1 MRRSAVIAAALAF
14 APAAAGAPPTVTV
27 TQNGLTIMLAADSPV
42 HWDFGDGQSAEGQS
56 ITHSYAKPGLYTA
69 TATGAGGEAAQ
80 AQVTARTVTLT
91 RPRVVGY
98 GHRLSFRGA
107 IIPPQP
113 GRVTLFRAGSP
124 LGSARAQP
132 DGSFRI
138 TARIALPGGYTVAA
152 GGLRSKPVPVIVRP
166 FLQTSFRGSAA
177 VGGSLQ
183 LRAQLHPAGGRLA
196 VTLFRDGKLVG
207 SRTFGPAAIL
217 NLDTSKPAAWR
228 LRLRAIAAP
237 GYAPVTKQL
246 AAQVIQPNLAFG
258 TAGPS
263 VATLTAS
270 LSSLHYVVPRT
281 TAFDSRVLDAL
292 YAFQKVEGLPR
303 TGLADAPT
311 WAALSRARPA
321 RPRYAS
327 PASHLEID
335 KGHQVL
341 YVVRGGEV
349 AGIVPVS
356 TAGLPGTFTPVGR
369 FAIYRKVT
377 GFDPS
382 PLGTLFDPMYFTGGY
397 AVHGNPSVPPYPASH
412 GCVRVP
418 MWVAPLLYE
427 TNDYGETVYVY

>member
-1 MRRSAVIAAALAF
+1 MRRAAIIAAALAF
-14 APAAAGAPPTVTV
+14 VPAAVAAPPAVTAR
-27 TQNGLTIMLAADSPV
+27 QDGLTSTLTADSTV
-42 HWDFGDGQSAEGQS
+42 HWEFGDGQGGDGPTVVHA
-56 ITHSYAKPGLYTA
+56 YARPGLYTV
-69 TATGAGGEAAQ
+69 TATGAGGETAQ
-80 AQVTARTVTLT
+80 AEVTARTVTLT

-98 GHRLSFRGA
+98 GHRLTFRGA

-113 GRVTLFRAGSP
+113 GRVTLFRAGGP
-124 LGSARAQP
+124 LGSARARS

-152 GGLRSKPVPVIVRP
+152 GGLRSKPVPVVVRP
-166 FLQTSFRGSAA
+166 LLQTSFRGSAA

-196 VTLFRDGKLVG
+196 VTLFRDGKKTM

-217 NLDTSKPAAWR
+217 QLDTSKPVA
-228 LRLRAIAAP
+228 LRLHLTTIAAP

-246 AAQVIQPNLAFG
+246 AAQVIQPSLAVG
-258 TAGPS
+258 TAGRS

-270 LSSLHYVVPRT
+270 LAALHYVVPRT
-281 TAFDSRVLDAL
+281 SAFDGQVLDAV
-292 YAFQKVEGLPR
+292 YAFQKMQGLPR
-303 TGLADAPT
+303 TGVADAAT
-311 WAALSRARPA
+311 WAALAHPRVA
-321 RPRYAS
+321 RPRHPS
-327 PASHLEID
+327 PESHLEID
-335 KGHQVL
+335 KARQVL

-349 AGIVPVS
+349 AGIVPIS
-356 TAGLPGTFTPVGR
+356 TAGVPGTFTPVGS

-382 PLGTLFDPMYFTGGY
+382 PLGVLYDPMYFTGGY
-397 AVHGNPSVPPYPASH
+397 AIHGNPSVPPYPASH

-418 MWVAPLLYE
+418 MWIIPSLYE

>member
-1 MRRSAVIAAALAF
+1 MRRAAVIAAALAF
-14 APAAAGAPPTVTV
+14 APAAAGAPPAVTA
-27 TQNGLTIMLAADSPV
+27 TQKGLTITLAADSAV
-42 HWDFGDGQSAEGQS
+42 HWDFGDGQSGDGSTVVHA
-56 ITHSYAKPGLYTA
+56 YARPGLYTV
-69 TATGAGGEAAQ
+69 TATGAGGETAQ

-98 GHRLSFRGA
+98 GHRLTFRGA
-107 IIPPQP
+107 IIPPGP
-113 GRVTLFRAGSP
+113 GRVTLFRAGGP
-124 LGSARAQP
+124 LGSVRARP

-166 FLQTSFRGSAA
+166 LLQTSFRGSAA

-196 VTLFRDGKLVG
+196 VTLFRDGKLIG

-217 NLDTSKPAAWR
+217 NLDTSKPATLR

-246 AAQVIQPNLAFG
+246 AARVIQPNLAVG
-258 TAGPS
+258 TVGPS
-263 VATLTAS
+263 VAMLTTS
-270 LSSLHYVVPRT
+270 LAALHYVVPRT

-303 TGLADAPT
+303 TGIADAPT
-311 WAALSRARPA
+311 WAALSHAHTA
-321 RPRYAS
+321 RPRYAR

-335 KGHQVL
+335 KVHQVL
-341 YVVRGGEV
+341 YVVRRGAV

-356 TAGLPGTFTPVGR
+356 TAGLAGTFTPVGR